1 MFEEMS
7 KDEDLINSLVSCFG
21 SIGFYD
27 EVLVLFEQ
35 RLDVVLL
42 LSLDSAFHEIMAYG
56 ELGYLKKGALIHEFL
71 IEFPDFNLY

>member
-7 KDEDLINSLVSCFG
+7 RDEDLINSLVSCFG
-21 SIGFYD
+21 SIEFYD

-42 LSLDSAFHEIMAYG
+42 LSLDYAFHEIMACD
-56 ELGYLKKGALIHEFL
+56 ELGYLKKGASLHEFL
-71 IEFPDFNLY
+71 TKFPDFSLY

>member
-42 LSLDSAFHEIMAYG
+42 LSLDSAFHEIMACG
-56 ELGYLKKGALIHEFL
+56 EIGILEKGVLIHEFL

>member
-7 KDEDLINSLVSCFG
+7 RDEDLINSLVSCFG

-27 EVLVLFEQ
+27 EVLVFFEQ

-42 LSLDSAFHEIMAYG
+42 LYLDSAFHE
-56 ELGYLKKGALIHEFL
+56 LWLVVNW
-71 IEFPDFNLY
+71 DT

>member
-7 KDEDLINSLVSCFG
+7 RDEDSINSLVSCFG

-27 EVLVLFEQ
+27 ELLVLFEQ

-42 LSLDSAFHEIMAYG
+42 LSLDSAFHEIMACG
-56 ELGYLKKGALIHEFL
+56 ESGYLKKGASGHEFL
-71 IEFPDFNLY
+71 IEFPYFSLY